1 MTPYWLSLKVLLVVM
16 HSRVNSWLLLEKL
29 EPRRKG
35 REMALWGGRFSEE
48 PAVVVFALSRSVH
61 FDWRLAPYDLRSS
74 LAHLAVLE
82 SSGLLTPEV
91 SGKIRTA
98 LRELTEEVRTGVF
111 TYNDSDEDVHSAL
124 ERGLT
129 EKLGEIGGSLR
140 AGRSRNDQ
148 VATDLRLYAIDAM
161 LETAEMI
168 IHLQQALVEKAHEYA
183 DAAAVGFTHMQ
194 QAQPVLFGHE
204 LAKHV
209 HAFNRDLDRIDDW
222 LVRTSVSPLGSG
234 ALAGSSLPLSPEAT
248 ATALGFKKSA
258 GNSIDGVSDRDFVA
272 EALFI
277 TSMVGVHLSRIG
289 EEWCIWATTE
299 FGWAKVSDSYSTGS
313 SIMPQKKNPDMAEL
327 ARGKAGRL
335 VGNLTGV
342 LTMLKGL
349 PFAYNRDLQ
358 EDKEPLF
365 DSFDTLALVL
375 PAVAGMVAT
384 TEFDRAKMAAAAPTG
399 YSLATEIA
407 DFLVRAH
414 IPFATAHEAAGKC
427 VALAEKNE
435 IALHEISDEQFVAIH
450 PSLTP
455 EIRDV
460 LTVQGALNSRTT
472 YGGTAPTALGRQL
485 AILKSE
491 VSAFEA
497 NFSAKSKAFSGMMSA

>member
-1 MTPYWLSLKVLLVVM
+1 MS
-16 HSRVNSWLLLEKL
+16 
-29 EPRRKG
+29 
-35 REMALWGGRFSEE
+35 LWGGRFSEE
-48 PAVVVFALSRSVH
+48 PADAVFALSRSVH

-74 LAHLAVLE
+74 LAHLSVLE
-82 SSGLLTPEV
+82 SSGLLTSEV
-91 SGKIRTA
+91 STKIRAA
-98 LRELTEEVRTGVF
+98 LLELMQEVSTGAF

-161 LETAEMI
+161 LATAEKI
-168 IHLQQALVEKAHEYA
+168 IHLQQALVAKADEYG
-183 DAAAVGFTHMQ
+183 DAPAVGFTHMQ
-194 QAQPVLFGHE
+194 HAQPVLFGHE

-222 LVRTSVSPLGSG
+222 LLRTSVSPLGSG

-248 ATALGFKKSA
+248 AAALGFKKSA

-277 TSMVGVHLSRIG
+277 ISMVGVHLSRIG

-299 FGWAKVSDSYSTGS
+299 FGWAKVADSYSTGS

-335 VGNLTGV
+335 IGNLTGV
-342 LTMLKGL
+342 LAMLKGL

-375 PAVAGMVAT
+375 PAITGMIAT
-384 TEFDRAKMAAAAPTG
+384 TEFDRAKMAAAAPAG

-407 DFLVRAH
+407 DFLVRGH
-414 IPFATAHEAAGKC
+414 VPFAVAHEAAGKC
-427 VALAEKNE
+427 VALAEKKKIE
-435 IALHEISDEQFVAIH
+435 LHEITDADFTKIH

-455 EIRDV
+455 EIRGV
-460 LTVQGALNSRTT
+460 LTVDGALTSRTT
-472 YGGTAPTALGRQL
+472 YGGTAPVALGRQL

>member
-1 MTPYWLSLKVLLVVM
+1 MS
-16 HSRVNSWLLLEKL
+16 
-29 EPRRKG
+29 
-35 REMALWGGRFSEE
+35 LWGGRFSEE
-48 PAVVVFALSRSVH
+48 PADAVFALSRSVH
-61 FDWRLAPYDLRSS
+61 FDWRLAPYDLRAS

-82 SSGLLTPEV
+82 SSGLLTSEV
-91 SGKIRTA
+91 SAKIRGA
-98 LRELTEEVRTGVF
+98 LLELIEEVASGAF
-111 TYNDSDEDVHSAL
+111 TYNDTDEDVHSAL

-161 LETAEMI
+161 LGIAQMTIA
-168 IHLQQALVEKAHEYA
+168 LQQALLSKADEYA
-183 DAAAVGFTHMQ
+183 DAPAVGFTHMQ
-194 QAQPVLFGHE
+194 HAQPVLFGHE
-204 LAKHV
+204 LAKHA

-222 LVRTSVSPLGSG
+222 FIRTSVSPLGSG

-248 ATALGFKKSA
+248 AAALGFKKSA
-258 GNSIDGVSDRDFVA
+258 GNSIDAVSDRDFVA
-272 EALFI
+272 EALFV
-277 TSMVGVHLSRIG
+277 TSMIGMHLSRIG

-299 FGWAKVSDSYSTGS
+299 FGWAQVSDSHSTGS

-375 PAVAGMVAT
+375 PAVTGMVST
-384 TEFDRAKMAAAAPTG
+384 THFDRARMAASAPTG

-414 IPFATAHEAAGKC
+414 VPFASAHEAAGKC
-427 VALAEKNE
+427 VALAENKKIE
-435 IALHEISDEQFVAIH
+435 LHEISDADLSSIH
-450 PSLTP
+450 PALTP
-455 EIRDV
+455 DIRGV
-460 LTVQGALNSRTT
+460 LTVEGALASRTT
-472 YGGTAPTALGRQL
+472 YGGTAPAALARQL

-497 NFSAKSKAFSGMMSA
+497 NFSAKSNAFSGMMSA